1 MTGERTD
8 CIFCNIAAGAVPA
21 RAVYR
26 DDDVIA
32 IEDLH
37 PQAPEHVL
45 VLPTKHYRDV
55 ADLAGAGDAGV
66 AAKLLQIAATIGEQR
81 GGDRGF
87 RIVANTGEDAGQT
100 VDHLHFHV
108 LAGRPMS
115 WPPG

>member
-1 MTGERTD
+1 MTGERND
-8 CIFCNIAAGAVPA
+8 CIFCKIAGGAVPA
-21 RAVYR
+21 KAVYR

-32 IEDLH
+32 IEDLN

-55 ADLAGAGDAGV
+55 ADLAGSADAGMG
-66 AAKLLQIAATIGEQR
+66 AKLLQVAATIGRQR
-81 GGDRGF
+81 GGDGGF
-87 RIVANTGEDAGQT
+87 RIVANTGADAGQT
-100 VDHLHFHV
+100 VDHLHLHV